1 MSRKFRTGF
10 ALVLVAVGVGVACG
24 AGEQP
29 IGPGTRGQSLY
40 AQHCASCH
48 GSSGTGSWRAWLF
61 LIRPGNLADAKRMN
75 ALSDQYVFD
84 LIKHGGATIGKPG
97 MPAFGFY
104 LKDDEIQELVTYV
117 RTLQH

>member
-1 MSRKFRTGF
+1 MRVKFWAGC
-10 ALVLVAVGVGVACG
+10 ALVLAALWVGMACG
-24 AGEQP
+24 
-29 IGPGTRGQSLY
+29 GPEAPPGRGRGHDLY

-61 LIRPGNLADAKRMN
+61 LIRPGNLADAKRMD

-97 MPAFGFY
+97 MPAFGFH
-104 LKDDEIQELVTYV
+104 LKDDEIHELVSYV
-117 RTLQH
+117 RTLPR

>member
-1 MSRKFRTGF
+1 M
-10 ALVLVAVGVGVACG
+10 
-24 AGEQP
+24 
-29 IGPGTRGQSLY
+29 
-40 AQHCASCH
+40 
-48 GSSGTGSWRAWLF
+48 
-61 LIRPGNLADAKRMN
+61 D